1 MTSIP
6 RHLLRISIC
15 LIGGLLALGLI
26 LVAAVGSAVA
36 TAGMSLLHCLPSVR
50 SRAGHVRSARR
61 APLRA
66 QPATR
71 AEPAI

>member
-1 MTSIP
+1 MTGIP
-6 RHLLRISIC
+6 LHLLRIGIC
-15 LIGGLLALGLI
+15 LAGGLLALGLI
-26 LVAAVGSAVA
+26 LVAAVGSAVF

-50 SRAGHVRSARR
+50 SRADDVRTARR
-61 APLRA
+61 APVRA

>member
-15 LIGGLLALGLI
+15 LTGGLLALGLI
-26 LVAAVGSAVA
+26 LVAAIGSAVL
-36 TAGMSLLHCLPSVR
+36 TAALSLVHCLPSVR
-50 SRAGHVRSARR
+50 SRASDVPAARR
-61 APLRA
+61 APVRA